1 MRFARGLKTAGKSF
15 MKGSMGFLGVEKG
28 FIRLLIRV
36 PESFSRIVYWGFV
49 AKRLI
54 CPLIEEY
61 F

>member
-1 MRFARGLKTAGKSF
+1 